1 MEDGGQF
8 VLQRINH
15 YVFPSPRDIMENIAG
30 VTAFLREKIRD
41 RGGDP
46 DRETLSLRSTQAG
59 EPLFVDGDGNFW
71 RCMAYVAG
79 AQSFESAENA
89 AMLREAGRAFGEF
102 QSLLSGYPAQTL
114 HETIADFTT
123 RRCAA
128 SSFGRPPRRIGL
140 GGSLRWKR
148 SWLLPRHGRRR
159 LPADGSAGPGGGF
172 LCG

>member
-1 MEDGGQF
+1 MEQTLHVTQEILAAFGLSPRNGAVRLNGGHINDTFLVEDGGQF

-46 DRETLSLRSTQAG
+46 DRETLSLRSTQEG

-79 AQSFESAENA
+79 A
-89 AMLREAGRAFGEF
+89 
-102 QSLLSGYPAQTL
+102 
-114 HETIADFTT
+114 
-123 RRCAA
+123 
-128 SSFGRPPRRIGL
+128 
-140 GGSLRWKR
+140 
-148 SWLLPRHGRRR
+148 
-159 LPADGSAGPGGGF
+159 
-172 LCG
+172 